1 MTLSRRKTLALIGGG
16 TILAATAGSAA
27 FLATRTPHVARA
39 PWALA
44 GSYGEIR
51 RDALSWAL
59 LAPSPHNRQP
69 WQAELIGD
77 DTLALWRDPG
87 RALPTTDPQAR
98 QLTIG
103 MGCFI
108 ELMRMAAAEAG
119 YGIDLALYPEGEDGP
134 VARARFVPGT
144 GAPDP
149 LFAHAAARRSCKE
162 PFEDRPVPRA
172 DAEALAPHAR
182 IVSDAPSVEA
192 LRALTW
198 AAWETEMRTPAAWK
212 ESVDLL
218 RFGKAQIEASPDGI
232 DLSGGIFEVAGPL
245 GLISRAAIL
254 DIDSAGA
261 RQTAQAYRVT
271 MAATPAYAVTVAP
284 GNARADQIEAG
295 RRWLRLNLAAA
306 GRGLSLHP
314 VSQAL
319 QEYPEMAPHYGAAH
333 EMLAGPGETVQ
344 MLGRLGYGP
353 AVAQTPRWPLEAL
366 LMDTRPDNA

>member
-27 FLATRTPHVARA
+27 FMATRTPHGARA

-44 GSYGEIR
+44 GRYGEIR

-59 LAPSPHNRQP
+59 LAPNPHNRQP
-69 WQAELIGD
+69 WEAELIGD
-77 DTLALWRDPG
+77 DAVALWRDPA
-87 RALPTTDPQAR
+87 RALPETDPQAR

-103 MGCFI
+103 MGCFT

-119 YGIDLALYPEGEDGP
+119 VGIDFALYPEGEGGP
-134 VARARFVPGT
+134 VAHARFVPG
-144 GAPDP
+144 GATPDP

-162 PFEDRPVPRA
+162 PYGDRPVPQA
-172 DAEALAPHAR
+172 DAEALAAHGR
-182 IVSDAPSVEA
+182 IVTDPASVEA

-232 DLSGGIFEVAGPL
+232 DLSGGIFELAGPL
-245 GLISRAAIL
+245 GLISREALL
-254 DIDSAGA
+254 DLDSGPV
-261 RQTAQAYRVT
+261 RQTAEAYRVT
-271 MAATPAYAVTVAP
+271 MAATPAHAVIVTP
-284 GNARADQIEAG
+284 GNSRAEQIEAG
-295 RRWLRLNLAAA
+295 RRWLRLNLAATA
-306 GRGLSLHP
+306 RGLALHP

-319 QEYPEMAPHYGAAH
+319 QEYPEMAPHYRAAH

-353 AVAQTPRWPLEAL
+353 VVAQTPRWPLE
-366 LMDTRPDNA
+366 TRLRHA